1 MSAPAPLE
9 SAYSWAPQ
17 RGPQKAL
24 VDCPYPEIL
33 FGGARGGGKTDG
45 ILGKYAIK
53 EKRWGEAFNAVFFR
67 KEMPQQDDLI
77 ERAKAIYLPTG
88 ARYSEQKKQFAMP
101 HGGRIRF
108 RPLESIA
115 DAEKYQGQSLSDAAV
130 EEAGNYPMSA
140 PIDRLF
146 GCLRSSH
153 GVPIQLILSAN
164 PGGPGHHWIK
174 QRFIDPAPL
183 GMKRIIRALPNGA
196 EHHAVYIP
204 SKIQDNRIMLNADP
218 TYVSRLYLVGS
229 VELVRA
235 WLEGDWN
242 VIAGAF
248 FPEFSI
254 ERHVCAP
261 FAIPDHW
268 ARIRM
273 GDWGSA
279 RPFCIL
285 WGAIADGVEVQF
297 GSTLTGSQNAI
308 DPVDMPMRGSGPR
321 WTAGMPQLPRGLYE
335 GLAQDPSFEL
345 RPEEESQ
352 LSFLCARLSRSGE
365 DPAQAVRALWGNQG
379 GDAPPRLR
387 SAITRY
393 LALPRVP
400 PASSQGSVIPR
411 GTLVIYREWYGWNGK
426 SNEGCHL
433 TAQEVGT
440 GIRLLERGQSLHLN
454 PSGPPEPAKWD
465 VLDTSLPSEPMSDE
479 VIDPAAFA
487 RDGGPSIAE
496 RMDLPWRRADN
507 SRVAKIGAIGGW
519 DEVRQRLKSKE
530 QGLRIFSTCTHL
542 IRTLPALQHDPNK
555 AEDVD
560 TNGEDHAPDALRYGC
575 MSRPVIRDKPSSEP
589 RRFEQDLT
597 FNELLQRQ
605 KAKRLSEG

>member
-1 MSAPAPLE
+1 MPNTALNSEPIE
-9 SAYSWAPQ
+9 YSWRPQ
-17 RGPQKAL
+17 LGPQKAL

-53 EKRWGEAFNAVFFR
+53 EKRWGNGFNAVFFR

-77 ERAKAIYLPTG
+77 ERAKEIYVPTG
-88 ARYSEQKKQFAMP
+88 ARFNEYKKQFAMP

-183 GMKRIIRALPNGA
+183 GRKRLIRLLPNGK

-204 SKIQDNRIMLNADP
+204 SKIADNRVLLAKDP
-218 TYVSRLYLVGS
+218 DYINRLYLVGS

-248 FPEFSI
+248 FPEFSL

-261 FAIPDHW
+261 FAIPEHW

-279 RPFCIL
+279 KPFCIL
-285 WGAIADGVEVQF
+285 WAAVSDGE
-297 GSTLTGSQNAI
+297 LT
-308 DPVDMPMRGSGPR
+308 
-321 WTAGMPQLPRGLYE
+321 
-335 GLAQDPSFEL
+335 
-345 RPEEESQ
+345 
-352 LSFLCARLSRSGE
+352 
-365 DPAQAVRALWGNQG
+365 
-379 GDAPPRLR
+379 
-387 SAITRY
+387 
-393 LALPRVP
+393 
-400 PASSQGSVIPR
+400 SVPR

-426 SNEGCHL
+426 ANEGCMM
-433 TAQEVGT
+433 TAQEVGAR
-440 GIRLLERGQSLHLN
+440 IKQIE
-454 PSGPPEPAKWD
+454 
-465 VLDTSLPSEPMSDE
+465 SEQTEKMADE

-496 RMDLPWRRADN
+496 RMDLNWRRADN
-507 SRVAKIGAIGGW
+507 SRVAKLGAMGGW
-519 DEVRQRLKSKE
+519 DEVRQRLKAE
-530 QGLRIFSTCTHL
+530 AGLKIFSTCTHL
-542 IRTLPALQHDPNK
+542 IRTLPALQHDPHK

-575 MSRPVIRDKPSSEP
+575 MSRPFIRDKPKDQP
-589 RRFEQDLT
+589 RKWPTDMT
-597 FNELLQRQ
+597 INEMIKRQ
-605 KAKRLSEG
+605 TQKRLQEG

>member
-1 MSAPAPLE
+1 MSSTAQARSSTADVE
-9 SAYSWAPQ
+9 YSWRPQ

-24 VDCPYPEIL
+24 IDCPYPEIL

-45 ILGKYAIK
+45 ILGKYALK
-53 EKRWGEAFNAVFFR
+53 EKRWGPHFNAVFFR

-77 ERAKAIYLPTG
+77 ERAKQIYLPTG

-108 RPLESIA
+108 RPMESIA

-146 GCLRSSH
+146 GCLRSAH
-153 GVPIQLILSAN
+153 GVPVQLLLSAN

-183 GMKRIIRALPNGA
+183 GYKRLVRELPNGK

-204 SKIQDNRIMLNADP
+204 SRIQDNAVLLAKDP
-218 TYVSRLYLVGS
+218 DYVSRLYLVGS

-248 FPEFSI
+248 FPEFSL

-261 FAIPDHW
+261 FAIPEHW
-268 ARIRM
+268 SRIRM

-279 RPFCIL
+279 RPFAIL
-285 WGAIADGVEVQF
+285 WGAISD
-297 GSTLTGSQNAI
+297 GSTQFLP
-308 DPVDMPMRGSGPR
+308 DRRPV
-321 WTAGMPQLPRGLYE
+321 
-335 GLAQDPSFEL
+335 
-345 RPEEESQ
+345 
-352 LSFLCARLSRSGE
+352 
-365 DPAQAVRALWGNQG
+365 
-379 GDAPPRLR
+379 
-387 SAITRY
+387 
-393 LALPRVP
+393 
-400 PASSQGSVIPR
+400 PR

-426 SNEGCHL
+426 ANEGCHL
-433 TAQEVGT
+433 TAQEVGQ
-440 GIRLLERGQSLHLN
+440 GIKEREAG
-454 PSGPPEPAKWD
+454 EKIA
-465 VLDTSLPSEPMSDE
+465 DE
-479 VIDPAAFA
+479 VLDPAAFA

-496 RMDLPWRRADN
+496 RMNLGWRRADN

-519 DEVRQRLKSKE
+519 DEVRQRLKATGIE
-530 QGLRIFSTCTHL
+530 GGQGLHIFSTCSHL
-542 IRTLPALQHDPNK
+542 IRTLPALQHDPLK

-575 MSRPVIRDKPSSEP
+575 MSRPVVRDKPASQP

-605 KAKRLSEG
+605 TAKRRASE